1 MKKIKDMGM
10 TILEEPDDWSK
21 VTHLV
26 VEDGVEARRTPKVM
40 LSMCQASYVV
50 TIAWLRKCLD
60 AGEVLPVV
68 SRVGAEVKK
77 HRDAS
82 KRITAEA
89 LERSIALRNTGKRI
103 LSDCTV
109 SIFKKIAGTKAPD
122 LKELQNMV
130 EGAGGVWL
138 GEGIPA
144 AAQKVYGKH
153 AIMITSDPCTR
164 SQRREL
170 ETSGDGMI
178 PKTTTW
184 LFGTFMSQILD
195 I

>member
-1 MKKIKDMGM
+1 MGM

-26 VEDGVEARRTPKVM
+26 VEEGVEARRTPKVM

-50 TIAWLRKCLD
+50 TLAWLRKCIE
-60 AGEVLPVV
+60 AGEVLPVA
-68 SRVGAEVKK
+68 SRVDPEVKK

-82 KRITAEA
+82 KRITVEA
-89 LERSIALRNTGKRI
+89 LERSLTLRNAGKRI

-109 SIFKKIAGTKAPD
+109 SIFKKIAGAKAPD
-122 LKELQNMV
+122 LNELQCMV

-138 GEGIPA
+138 GEGMPA
-144 AAQKVYGKH
+144 AAQKVDGKH

-164 SQRREL
+164 SQKREL

-184 LFGTFMSQILD
+184 LFDTFMSQILD